1 MNKEAAL
8 ERLTKLESEASEL
21 RKIIEKPEQ
30 DGLWEPAE
38 RGEKYWFITRCGG
51 VDYYDYYD
59 DSVDFA
65 CLNHGNMFRTLAI
78 AKKAAELQRAYN
90 HLLRAVFQ
98 ADPNAGEWSESRRII
113 VYRNRGE
120 WLSAEVSRACNDPC
134 VHTFEQAKEACR
146 LMTEWQAQEDAKR

>member
-30 DGLWEPAE
+30 DGLWKPVLYD
-38 RGEKYWFITRCGG
+38 KYWFITRCGV
-51 VDYYDYYD
+51 VDYYSYHA
-59 DSVDFA
+59 DSVDFD

-78 AKKAAELQRAYN
+78 ALKAAELQRAHN

-98 ADPNAGEWSESRRII
+98 ADPDAGAWSKSRRVSVYCNGGEWRA
-113 VYRNRGE
+113 
-120 WLSAEVSRACNDPC
+120 AEVSRVCDGPC
-134 VHTFEQAKEACR
+134 VHTRDQAEEACR